1 MRLCLCIAPA
11 CCPCAPT
18 GNITLAF
25 SYPVE
30 LAQLAKSLKLTG
42 ASAGADSR
50 TLTVSPCPMI
60 TRLPVPL
67 IFTAYGAVEA
77 EGKSRADLLAMN
89 STCAVV
95 KIVPGLAAGAA
106 AALVLPKGARYSPV
120 AGPASQDVSVDVSGG
135 KVVCHPPGFVLCIT
149 LLCRPL
155 EAQSYSR
162 RLLRGANGAHAQRP

>member
-11 CCPCAPT
+11 CCPCTPT
-18 GNITLAF
+18 GNITLTF

-50 TLTVSPCPMI
+50 TLTVSPCPMV

-106 AALVLPKGARYSPV
+106 AALLLPKGARYSPV
-120 AGPASQDVSVDVSGG
+120 AGPASQDVSVDVSGAG
-135 KVVCHPPGFVLCIT
+135 VVFNTPGLVIWVSMF
-149 LLCRPL
+149 CRPL
-155 EAQSYSR
+155 DAQPPNR
-162 RLLRGANGAHAQRP
+162 PWLRSAEGPHAQRP